1 MKKIWAQENGA
12 RERDARGGREHL
24 PERPMKIVFF
34 LLSWRAENFLLV
46 ERQAVCV
53 TRFDQ

>member
-34 LLSWRAENFLLV
+34 FAFLESGKFVLV